1 MVYPSCF
8 DAIPPLSASNIRGEF
23 LFMKR
28 IVAPVFLVISVLFF
42 TNTIFAAEGVML
54 KLARDASD
62 LEGDY
67 RNFYLST
74 GNLLELGGG
83 LVGAG
88 VIANTK
94 ADREIQ
100 NYYQMRLRSDGTDAA
115 SNVARVPGEIY
126 VAVPVLL
133 AVHMLIPDDPAYSAV
148 DAWAQK
154 SLRALFLGGPL
165 GLVLQRAI
173 GAERPDKN
181 DSRWRPF
188 KSSHGLSGHAFIG
201 AVPFIMAGR
210 MEDNIYLKSVFYGL
224 SVLPGLSRI
233 NDNQH
238 YFSQVVLG
246 WYLAYLSSSVVDRKT
261 DGKVSF
267 IVVPQDGGLELRF
280 NAIF

>member
-1 MVYPSCF
+1 
-8 DAIPPLSASNIRGEF
+8 
-23 LFMKR
+23 MKR
-28 IVAPVFLVISVLFF
+28 NVVALVFLVIIQLVF
-42 TNTIFAAEGVML
+42 TNSGFAADGMML
-54 KLARDASD
+54 KMARDASD
-62 LEGDY
+62 LEDDY
-67 RNFYLST
+67 RNFYLNT

-88 VIANTK
+88 VLANTK

-100 NYYQMRLRSDGTDAA
+100 NYYQDRLRSSGTDSAA
-115 SNVARVPGEIY
+115 SVARVPGDVY

-133 AVHMLIPDDPAYSAV
+133 AVHMLIPGDPAYSAV
-148 DAWAQK
+148 DTWAQK

-165 GLVLQRAI
+165 ALVLQRVT
-173 GAERPDKN
+173 GAERPNDKN
-181 DSRWRPF
+181 DSRWKPF
-188 KSSHGLSGHAFIG
+188 KSSHGLSGHAFVG

-210 MEDNIYLKSVFYGL
+210 MEDNIYLKSMFYGL

-238 YFSQVVLG
+238 YLSQVALG

-261 DGKVSF
+261 DGRVSF
-267 IVVPQDGGLELRF
+267 VVIPQDGGLELKF

>member
-1 MVYPSCF
+1 MVYALRL
-8 DAIPPLSASNIRGEF
+8 DATPPLSASESQEIF
-23 LFMKR
+23 LMKR
-28 IVAPVFLVISVLFF
+28 IAAPVLLVLSLFVF
-42 TNTIFAAEGVML
+42 TSTCFAAEGLML
-54 KLARDASD
+54 KIDSDASD

-67 RNFYLST
+67 KAFYLNA

-83 LVGAG
+83 IVGAG
-88 VIANTK
+88 IIANTK
-94 ADREIQ
+94 ADREIR
-100 NYYQMRLRSDGTDAA
+100 NYYQERLRSSATY
-115 SNVARVPGEIY
+115 SVSSVARVPGELY
-126 VAVPVLL
+126 VTVPLLL
-133 AVHMLIPDDPAYSAV
+133 AVHLMIPQDYGAV
-148 DAWAQK
+148 DVWAQK

-173 GAERPDKN
+173 GAERPAHD

-188 KSSHGLSGHAFIG
+188 KSSHGLSGHTFVG
-201 AVPFIMAGR
+201 GVPFIMAAR
-210 MEDNIYLKSVFYGL
+210 MEDNIYLKSMFYGL

-233 NDNQH
+233 NDDQH

-267 IVVPQDGGLELRF
+267 AATPQNGGLVLRF

>member
-1 MVYPSCF
+1 
-8 DAIPPLSASNIRGEF
+8 
-23 LFMKR
+23 MKR
-28 IVAPVFLVISVLFF
+28 IVASVFLALSVLFF
-42 TNTIFAAEGVML
+42 ADTVFAAEGLML
-54 KLARDASD
+54 KLNRDASD

-100 NYYQMRLRSDGTDAA
+100 SYYQRRLRGDGTDAA
-115 SNVARVPGEIY
+115 ANVARVPGEIY
-126 VAVPVLL
+126 VTVPALL
-133 AVHMLIPDDPAYSAV
+133 AVHMLIPEDSAYRGV

-201 AVPFIMAGR
+201 AVPFIMAAR
-210 MEDNIYLKSVFYGL
+210 MEDNIYLKGMFYGL

-238 YFSQVVLG
+238 YFSQVALG

-261 DGKVSF
+261 DGSVSF
-267 IVVPQDGGLELRF
+267 MAVPRDGGLELRF